1 MYTVCAMLRPVGYS
15 PWRPSPLCAATTN
28 AYFVTRLHEAR
39 KTLTE
44 SADPPM
50 AVAREYVDLLL
61 VMVRAWAMD
70 RSSIRG
76 TGDDDDD
83 DDQEPI
89 LEFCW
94 SEDAG
99 VVVKTGCVRA
109 ELVMAT
115 HMLSQMLLATAGN
128 DGGAKGWELV
138 VRLQLWVVK
147 PQLDAGAYM
156 PANSA
161 VCGAMA
167 HRSLLGMALLRLQ
180 VAVVHQWEGKALG
193 GDTLARLLCW
203 ATAIAK
209 GLARQRP
216 AAADWK
222 DMGTE
227 LEALLWLHAAK
238 GAKGLDG
245 AQKEK
250 LLAEARDAFLT
261 LRQAERVT
269 QCERLMSD
277 IAPRASEG
285 PVSIVRAHV
294 VPKCVMLDHAPLGE
308 LYLPPEDL
316 VRLWKSV

>member
-1 MYTVCAMLRPVGYS
+1 MFAVCAGLRPVGYS

-44 SADPPM
+44 SSDPPM

-76 TGDDDDD
+76 TGDGDDD
-83 DDQEPI
+83 DDQEPV

-94 SEDAG
+94 SEGAG
-99 VVVKTGCVRA
+99 AVVKTACVRA
-109 ELVMAT
+109 ELVMAANL
-115 HMLSQMLLATAGN
+115 LSQMLLAADN
-128 DGGAKGWELV
+128 DAAKGWETV

-156 PANSA
+156 PTNS
-161 VCGAMA
+161 VCCGAMA
-167 HRSLLGMALLRLQ
+167 HRALLGMALLRLQ
-180 VAVVHQWEGKALG
+180 VAVIHQWEGKALG

-209 GLARQRP
+209 GLARVVP
-216 AAADWK
+216 AQLA

-227 LEALLWLHAAK
+227 LEALLWLHTAT
-238 GAKGLDG
+238 GAKGLD
-245 AQKEK
+245 APQKQK

-261 LRQAERVT
+261 LRQPERVT
-269 QCERLMSD
+269 QCERMLSD
-277 IAPRASEG
+277 IAPRADEG
-285 PVSIVRAHV
+285 PARIVHAHV
-294 VPKCVMLDHAPLGE
+294 VPKCVMLDHAPLSE